1 MSSHN
6 KYRALHGVQP
16 LRHDPNLE
24 KFAMQRVQYMAQ
36 TDIFA
41 HPPNLPYGENLYWS
55 SGAVS
60 SCDAAVTAWYNEN
73 RYYNYDAGQ
82 FSKATG
88 HFTQLIWK
96 GSHSVG
102 CATAKSRRKPRIYV
116 AVSQ

>member
-41 HPPNLPYGENLYWS
+41 HPPNLRVGENLFWS
-55 SGAVS
+55 SGMIP
-60 SCDAAVTAWYNEN
+60 SCDTAVTAWYNEN
-73 RYYNYDAGQ
+73 RYYNYEAGQ
-82 FSKATG
+82 PSHVTG

-96 GSHSVG
+96 GSRSVG
-102 CATAKSRRKPRIYV
+102 CAAAKSRRRGGIYV